1 MRKYNAG
8 HKMAEIICDN
18 ASLLPVIGR
27 FGIRLGVGDESVQQV
42 CARYGVDVNTFLA
55 VINFL
60 SGDTSTI
67 SSLQNSISV
76 EALLDYLKRSH
87 AYFLDFALPA
97 IRKKLVEALG
107 NEDNLT
113 ALVLKFYDDYV
124 GEVRRHM
131 EYEEELVFPFAM
143 NSNEG
148 SGQDLTEKAK
158 IDTLSEHHKVV
169 DEKLV
174 ELKNIIIKY
183 LPTDEINN
191 NLLNSVLYEIF
202 SCEKELDSHC
212 RIEDNLFV
220 PAIMDITQEIQPESN
235 ATAQDILSQREKE
248 IVVCAVNGMT
258 NKEIAEKL
266 HLSVHTVLT
275 HRKNISRKLQIHSVA
290 ALTIYAIANKLIEA

>member
-1 MRKYNAG
+1 MQKYNAG

-27 FGIRLGVGDESVQQV
+27 FGIKLGVGDESVQQV

-67 SSLQNSISV
+67 SSLQNSVSV

-148 SGQDLTEKAK
+148 SGQDPTEKAK

-183 LPTDEINN
+183 LPTDKINN

-220 PAIMDITQEIQPESN
+220 PAIMDITQEIQPDSN
-235 ATAQDILSQREKE
+235 ATAQDILSQREKG

-275 HRKNISRKLQIHSVA
+275 HRKNISKKLQIHSVA